1 MLLMPAIRPTRVSR
15 VTTGTAMATKS
26 AITSVVTGFD
36 PTAGLTLGR
45 AHEHA
50 RGETPGDDR
59 KRDRQTDENAKD
71 QPRVHDR
78 IVVSPVRPR

>member
-1 MLLMPAIRPTRVSR
+1 MPAIRPTSVTR
-15 VTTGTAMATKS
+15 VTTGTATATS
-26 AITSVVTGFD
+26 RANASPVTGFG

-45 AHEHA
+45 VHEYA